1 MCDDPEAAS
10 MPSDT
15 AENADLRSIRR
26 WLRVVAFALGI
37 GLVALAEIG
46 HITAGYH
53 SGLLFAVT
61 AAAGGVVALAAA
73 VTLLVDLLPASSAPD
88 PDGPAAAGS
97 EDTRTE

>member
-1 MCDDPEAAS
+1 

-15 AENADLRSIRR
+15 AENATLRAVHH
-26 WLRVVAFALGI
+26 WLRVIAFALGI

-61 AAAGGVVALAAA
+61 GVAGGVVALAAA

-88 PDGPAAAGS
+88 PDGPSAAGS
-97 EDTRTE
+97 EDARTE